1 MNLLDLRSLQRFTN
15 SLNITIMEI
24 KNSEWTEFAEF
35 IARQSEHMCS
45 QYWEDG
51 TYICCPFS
59 TIERAYAAFSVWR
72 TSHSSSEVRKFY
84 DVDYTKFSPDYDAR
98 EEYWRQREEEEQK
111 EQKMYESCR
120 IQYEIE
126 ACYDQQYPEFEWP
139 DEADHYCANREKQI
153 TRIAHELADRYEFLP
168 IRQWVQLVYP
178 FYEKY
183 ELNLDERTLFADEY
197 HAQCYLKYGHV

>member
-1 MNLLDLRSLQRFTN
+1 
-15 SLNITIMEI
+15 MEI
-24 KNSEWTEFAEF
+24 KNSEWIEFAEF
-35 IARQSEHMCS
+35 IANYSTHSVS
-45 QYWEDG
+45 QYLEDG

-59 TIERAYAAFSVWR
+59 TIERAYAAFSIWKTCYSR
-72 TSHSSSEVRKFY
+72 SKVRKY
-84 DVDYTKFSPDYDAR
+84 MDVDYAKFNPEYDAL

-111 EQKMYESCR
+111 MHV
-120 IQYEIE
+120 QYEIE
-126 ACYDQQYPEFEWP
+126 ECYEQQYPDWTWKDEWDDYIP
-139 DEADHYCANREKQI
+139 NREKQI

-168 IRQWVQLVYP
+168 IRQWIQLVYP

>member
-1 MNLLDLRSLQRFTN
+1 
-15 SLNITIMEI
+15 MEI
-24 KNSEWTEFAEF
+24 KNSEWIEFAEF
-35 IARQSEHMCS
+35 IANCSTHMVS

-51 TYICCPFS
+51 TYTCCPFS

-72 TSHSSSEVRKFY
+72 STHSQSEVRKY
-84 DVDYTKFSPDYDAR
+84 MDVDYAKFNPEYDAN
-98 EEYWRQREEEEQK
+98 EEYLRLKEEEEQ
-111 EQKMYESCR
+111 EMYEPCR

-126 ACYDQQYPEFEWP
+126 ECYEQRYSDWTWKDEWDDYIP
-139 DEADHYCANREKQI
+139 NREKQI

-168 IRQWVQLVYP
+168 IKEWVLLVWP